1 MARFNPSSALR
12 LRLILFLIPC
22 LFSFC
27 RPFDRLTAQTGAIVH
42 PVTALGVPCSQSSC
56 AVMHFWAGGIGPKLC
71 SIAAGFLGFY
81 EDLDEEWIPLFLETA
96 QRSLRIQARK
106 YKRARMCAVREKL
119 FFLFF
124 CCVICNVNS
133 YVCYCLTPPAAYFR
147 TASAQQ
153 FPHNSINGLKI
164 GLPRLSLLQ
173 H

>member
-12 LRLILFLIPC
+12 LRFILFLIPC
-22 LFSFC
+22 LFSFR

-56 AVMHFWAGGIGPKLC
+56 AVMHFWAGGIGPK
-71 SIAAGFLGFY
+71 SSRILGNLRGSRWGV
-81 EDLDEEWIPLFLETA
+81 DSAVPRDSSEELAHTGKE
-96 QRSLRIQARK
+96 
-106 YKRARMCAVREKL
+106 RARMCAVREKL

-133 YVCYCLTPPAAYFR
+133 YVCYCLTPPGAYFR

>member
-27 RPFDRLTAQTGAIVH
+27 RPFDRLTAQTGNCTSCYSTRCALL
-42 PVTALGVPCSQSSC
+42 PVQLCCNALLSWWDRTEALLNSSRTFGILRGSRWGVDSAVPWDSS
-56 AVMHFWAGGIGPKLC
+56 
-71 SIAAGFLGFY
+71 
-81 EDLDEEWIPLFLETA
+81 EELA
-96 QRSLRIQARK
+96 H
-106 YKRARMCAVREKL
+106 REKL